1 MWWEL
6 HRSSG
11 GPRVYLISSSLA
23 RVQGATFRVL
33 RASRLPHLHANR
45 SRRAPI
51 DMNGAGTEEST
62 KILKHKPE
70 QPSILG
76 HHPGCQQFLKSKMK
90 SLGN

>member
-1 MWWEL
+1 MK
-6 HRSSG
+6 
-11 GPRVYLISSSLA
+11 A
-23 RVQGATFRVL
+23 RVRGLESTTVVGTAQKLLAAPGLL

-76 HHPGCQQFLKSKMK
+76 HHPGCQQFLKSNMK